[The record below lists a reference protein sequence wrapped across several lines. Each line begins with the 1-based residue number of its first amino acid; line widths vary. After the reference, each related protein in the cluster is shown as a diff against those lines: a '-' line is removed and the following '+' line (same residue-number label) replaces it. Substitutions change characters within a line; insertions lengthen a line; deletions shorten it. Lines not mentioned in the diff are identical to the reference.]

1 MSAGH
6 VHYYDIDGG
15 VPRVLG
21 VTTRF
26 TLAEHSGEGKID
38 GDSGRVMSHGKGW
51 VPTGMFLKKDVERRR
66 VIIRGRIVPC
76 EHALTEPPA
85 CAETSSTAALKAN
98 LFVYHTVL

>member
-26 TLAEHSGEGKID
+26 ALAEHSGEGKID
-38 GDSGRVMSHGKGW
+38 GNSGRVQRFPKLWSLFSKNA
-51 VPTGMFLKKDVERRR
+51 
-66 VIIRGRIVPC
+66 RIG
-76 EHALTEPPA
+76 
-85 CAETSSTAALKAN
+85 
-98 LFVYHTVL
+98 